1 MTFIK
6 KTIVVRES
14 FYERLRRDSFF
25 NKREIKEILDQI
37 LEKWVAE
44 NPEEPHRP
52 VAGPL
57 SDSKAAM
64 EIEQIKN
71 AMANAYNHR
80 ERAAE
85 ALGISRMAL
94 NIKCRKYKLTF
105 PGYSG
110 NRKKS

>member
-6 KTIVVRES
+6 KTIVVREA

-25 NKREIKEILDQI
+25 SKREIKEILDQI
-37 LEKWVAE
+37 LEKWVVE
-44 NPEEPHRP
+44 NPEEAHRP
-52 VAGPL
+52 VAGLL
-57 SDSKAAM
+57 SESKAAL
-64 EIEQIKN
+64 EVEQIKD
-71 AMANAYNHR
+71 AMANAWNHR
-80 ERAAE
+80 ERAAA

-94 NIKCRKYKLTF
+94 NIKCRKYNLTF